1 LCDPVGYFAFHGK
14 EELADHLARMHKVIE
29 KEVLRMKSNLRGYL
43 CKACRKRF
51 ESWNSLRW
59 HIDHEIL
66 YQKWYN
72 NKEAE
77 IKDKK
82 KHGDA

>member
-1 LCDPVGYFAFHGK
+1 
-14 EELADHLARMHKVIE
+14 
-29 KEVLRMKSNLRGYL
+29 MKSNLRGYL
-43 CKACRKRF
+43 CKACRKIF

-66 YQKWYN
+66 CQKWYN